1 MFIGVNCMLFVTLLS
16 PKGKGVD
23 AVKYLKNLKE
33 IGNVKIRDIFFTFG
47 RYDGIIIFEAPNEK
61 EAMKFVMETGF
72 STQYIMET
80 LVAVPGKEM

>member
-1 MFIGVNCMLFVTLLS
+1 MLFVTLFS

-23 AVKYLKNLKE
+23 AVKYLKSLKE
-33 IGNVKIRDIFFTFG
+33 IKNVKIRDVFFTFG

-72 STQYIMET
+72 STQYTMET
-80 LVAVPGKEM
+80 LVAVPAKEM